1 MLYKVI
7 QVGFSEHGDE
17 FPNQLNEYQSLM
29 EEPVLW
35 IYTGATITTAL
46 HFYAPS
52 TCLNIM
58 LT

>member
-1 MLYKVI
+1 LYEVI
-7 QVGFSEHGDE
+7 QVGFFEKGDE
-17 FPNQLNEYQSLM
+17 FPSQLNEYQLLM

-35 IYTGATITTAL
+35 SYTGATFNTAL

-52 TCLNIM
+52 TCLTIM

>member
-1 MLYKVI
+1 LYEVI
-7 QVGFSEHGDE
+7 QVGFFEHGDE
-17 FPNQLNEYQSLM
+17 FPNQLNVYQLLM

-35 IYTGATITTAL
+35 SYIGATITTAL

-52 TCLNIM
+52 TCLTIM